1 MPQNFRPEISA
12 GNIGNTRGQIYV
24 LLPAGRKS
32 GKKPTFRHD
41 AYIFTYNKKVFLI
54 KTETVY

>member
-1 MPQNFRPEISA
+1 MPQNFRAEISA

-32 GKKPTFRHD
+32 GKSQLSDMMH
-41 AYIFTYNKKVFLI
+41 TYLPI
-54 KTETVY
+54 TESFSYKD